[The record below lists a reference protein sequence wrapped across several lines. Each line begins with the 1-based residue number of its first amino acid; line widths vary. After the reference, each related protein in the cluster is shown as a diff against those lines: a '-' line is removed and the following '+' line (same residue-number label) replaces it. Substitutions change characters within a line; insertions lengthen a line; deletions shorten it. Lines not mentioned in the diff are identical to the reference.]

1 MTIQYLKNFC
11 LIPLQSLG
19 LRCRYTKTEASGM
32 TVMEV
37 GLITGNEAEVSESSA
52 KQSTLKRVEKK
63 DRKVVLYFDEVSN

>member
-1 MTIQYLKNFC
+1 
-11 LIPLQSLG
+11 
-19 LRCRYTKTEASGM
+19 M

-37 GLITGNEAEVSESSA
+37 GLITGNEAEVTESSA